1 MELDEAYWSN
11 LYKEGETAW
20 DAGVITPP
28 IKKYMD
34 QELNKNIA
42 ILIPGGGNSHEADY
56 LLHRGFTNI
65 TVIDIS
71 AVLCKKLETKF
82 ARFLSHGLTIVCGN
96 FFNHVGEY
104 DLVIEQTFFCALDPA
119 LRQQYAEQVYRLLK
133 PGGRVAGL
141 LFNREFEG
149 GPPFGGSKNEYE
161 LLFKPTFIIETMNE
175 CYNSI
180 PPRKGTELFFK
191 LVKGVQ

>member
-20 DAGVITPP
+20 DAGMITPP
-28 IKKYMD
+28 IKNYMD

-42 ILIPGGGNSHEADY
+42 ILIPGSGNSHEADY

-65 TVIDIS
+65 TIIDIS
-71 AVLCKKLETKF
+71 AVLCKKLEAKF
-82 ARFLSHGLTIVCGN
+82 ASFLSIGLTIICGD
-96 FFNHVGEY
+96 FLEHLGEY

-119 LRQQYAEQVYRLLK
+119 LRQQYAEQMYRLLK
-133 PGGRVAGL
+133 PGGKVVGL
-141 LFNREFEG
+141 LFNREFDG
-149 GPPFGGSKNEYE
+149 GPPFGGSKREYE
-161 LLFKPTFIIETMNE
+161 SLFLPGFTIETMND

-191 LVKGVQ
+191 LVKREQ